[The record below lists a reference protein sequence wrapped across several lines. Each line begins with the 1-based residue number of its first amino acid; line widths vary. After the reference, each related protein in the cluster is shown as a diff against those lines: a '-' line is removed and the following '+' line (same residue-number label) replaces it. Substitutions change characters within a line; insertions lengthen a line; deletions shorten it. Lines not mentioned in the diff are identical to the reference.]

1 MAEADHNLAVRSTRT
16 GPSSTPKL
24 ESQLR
29 TIWTELFLAAPE
41 SDSEDFFL
49 SGGNS
54 LLAMRFVAKV
64 RERLGQELAVSAFAR
79 EPTIAGAARQIREGL
94 RENSVLYPLCEGALH
109 PPLFAAGSSREY
121 RDLSRALGADQPFYQ
136 MDSYA
141 LFERCLLQGKPLPG
155 SVPEIA
161 ERFVRDIQL
170 IQPKGP
176 YFLAGHCDGA
186 VIAFETAVQL
196 QASGETVAFLGIF
209 DTPPQGDFTK
219 LPLWRRALRLFRSGP
234 LGATIRDRMS
244 RTISQ
249 ASPCGVDQK
258 RHEEVTAGIWDAIAG
273 YRPTGL
279 FDGEI
284 QLFRAE
290 TTYGVFE
297 DVAVGW
303 NDRCTLGI
311 RIHDVP
317 GDHVYLFQRD
327 ETQGRIAAILREARK
342 RAEAAK
348 KLVVRGWVVS
358 TLMAAELAGHL
369 GPVPIV

>member
-1 MAEADHNLAVRSTRT
+1 MADADHNLAVQSPQT
-16 GPSSTPKL
+16 GPSPTPKL
-24 ESQLR
+24 ETQLR
-29 TIWTELFLAAPE
+29 TIWTELLLAGPE

-49 SGGNS
+49 NGGNS

-64 RERLGQELAVSAFAR
+64 RERLGQSLAVSAFAR
-79 EPTIAGAARQIREGL
+79 EPTIAGVARQIRAGL
-94 RENSVLYPLCEGALH
+94 RENSVLYPLCEGSLH

-121 RDLSRALGADQPFYQ
+121 RDLSQALGAGQAFYQ

-141 LFERCLLQGKPLPG
+141 LLEGRLLQGKPLPG

-161 ERFVRDIQL
+161 GRFVRDIQL
-170 IQPKGP
+170 IQPRGP
-176 YFLAGHCDGA
+176 YFIAGHCDGA

-219 LPLWRRALRLFRSGP
+219 LPLWRRAWRLFRSGP
-234 LGATIRDRMS
+234 LGAKIRNRMS
-244 RTISQ
+244 RTSSQ
-249 ASPCGVDQK
+249 AAPCGVDQK
-258 RHEEVTAGIWDAIAG
+258 RHEEVTAGLWAAIAG

-297 DVAVGW
+297 DVSVGW
-303 NDRCTLGI
+303 NDRCTLGV

-327 ETQGRIAAILREARK
+327 DTQRRIAAILKEARK
-342 RAEAAK
+342 RADAAR
-348 KLVVRGWVVS
+348 KLVLRGWAVAALVI
-358 TLMAAELAGHL
+358 AELAGDL
-369 GPVPIV
+369 APLAAL

>member
-1 MAEADHNLAVRSTRT
+1 MEDADQNLAVQSPQT
-16 GPSSTPKL
+16 GPSPTSKL
-24 ESQLR
+24 ETQLR
-29 TIWTELFLAAPE
+29 TIWTELLLAAPE

-49 SGGNS
+49 NGGNS
-54 LLAMRFVAKV
+54 LLAMRFVANV
-64 RERLGQELAVSAFAR
+64 RERLGQVLAVSAFAR
-79 EPTIAGAARQIREGL
+79 EPTIAGVARQIRAGL
-94 RENSVLYPLCEGALH
+94 RENSVLYPLSDGSLQ

-141 LFERCLLQGKPLPG
+141 LFERRLLRGKPLPG

-170 IQPKGP
+170 IQPRGP

-219 LPLWRRALRLFRSGP
+219 LPLWRRAWRLFRSGP
-234 LGATIRDRMS
+234 LGARIRDRMS
-244 RTISQ
+244 RTPSQ
-249 ASPCGVDQK
+249 ATSCGVDQK
-258 RHEEVTAGIWDAIAG
+258 RHEEVTAGLWAAITG
-273 YRPTGL
+273 YRPTAL

-297 DVAVGW
+297 DVSIGW
-303 NDRCTLGI
+303 NDRCTLGV
-311 RIHDVP
+311 RVHDVP
-317 GDHVYLFQRD
+317 GDHVYLFQWD
-327 ETQGRIAAILREARK
+327 ETQRRIAAILKKARK
-342 RAEAAK
+342 RADAAK
-348 KLVVRGWVVS
+348 KLVLQGWAAAALVI
-358 TLMAAELAGHL
+358 AELAGVL
-369 GPVPIV
+369 APVPIV

>member
-1 MAEADHNLAVRSTRT
+1 MVDTDHNLTVQPTQT
-16 GPSSTPKL
+16 GPSPTPKL
-24 ESQLR
+24 EAQLR
-29 TIWTELFLAAPE
+29 AIWTELLLAAPK

-64 RERLGQELAVSAFAR
+64 RERLGQVLPVSAFAR
-79 EPTIAGAARQIREGL
+79 EPTIAGVARQIRAGL
-94 RENSVLYPLCEGALH
+94 RENSVLYPLCDGSLH

-121 RDLSRALGADQPFYQ
+121 RDLSLALGADQPFYQ

-141 LFERCLLQGKPLPG
+141 LFERRLLRGKPLPG
-155 SVPEIA
+155 SVSEIA
-161 ERFVRDIQL
+161 ERFVRDIRL
-170 IQPKGP
+170 IQPRGP

-209 DTPPQGDFTK
+209 DTPPLGDFTK
-219 LPLWRRALRLFRSGP
+219 LPLWRRAWRLFRSGP
-234 LGATIRDRMS
+234 LGARIRDRMS
-244 RTISQ
+244 RTS
-249 ASPCGVDQK
+249 SRGPPCGVDQK
-258 RHEEVTAGIWDAIAG
+258 RHEEVTAGIWAAIDG

-303 NDRCTLGI
+303 NDRCTLGV

-327 ETQGRIAAILREARK
+327 ETQRRIAAILAEARN
-342 RAEAAK
+342 RADAAK
-348 KLVVRGWVVS
+348 KFAFRGWAVAALVI
-358 TLMAAELAGHL
+358 AELAGDL
-369 GPVPIV
+369 AFMPVV